1 MNSEIKEIIKSSLYR
16 NERQKE
22 SRLWMLSC
30 FLFLEEVY
38 YIGIDK
44 LMGHSAVRILYL
56 L

>member
-16 NERQKE
+16 NEHQKE
-22 SRLWMLSC
+22 SRPWMLSC
-30 FLFLEEVY
+30 FLFLEGVY

-44 LMGHSAVRILYL
+44 LLGHSVGSILYL